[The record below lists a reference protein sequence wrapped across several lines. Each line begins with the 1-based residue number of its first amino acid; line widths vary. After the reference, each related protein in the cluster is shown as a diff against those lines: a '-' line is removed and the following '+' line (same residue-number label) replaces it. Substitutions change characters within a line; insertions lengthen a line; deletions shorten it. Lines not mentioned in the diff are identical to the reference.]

1 MNLDTKMHPLNFS
14 IVGMGNVNITPISI
28 TNIFKSAVLSNSA
41 SEALVHETVLQVESK
56 PTRIMLFHNHP
67 SGDVTPS
74 LEDRHLTQ
82 KLMEACRIMDIPL
95 VDHVIIGG
103 TYGHRY
109 SFKESSDLFVD
120 MPQAKGVREEQE
132 EYNVKKPL
140 SERIAEKKEK
150 TALSETP
157 EGCRRKLEQSI

>member
-1 MNLDTKMHPLNFS
+1 
-14 IVGMGNVNITPISI
+14 
-28 TNIFKSAVLSNSA
+28 
-41 SEALVHETVLQVESK
+41 
-56 PTRIMLFHNHP
+56 
-67 SGDVTPS
+67 
-74 LEDRHLTQ
+74 
-82 KLMEACRIMDIPL
+82 MEACRIMDIPL

-120 MPQAKGVREEQE
+120 MPQAKEVREEQE

-150 TALSETP
+150 TALSEIP
-157 EGCRRKLEQSI
+157 EGFRRKLEQSI